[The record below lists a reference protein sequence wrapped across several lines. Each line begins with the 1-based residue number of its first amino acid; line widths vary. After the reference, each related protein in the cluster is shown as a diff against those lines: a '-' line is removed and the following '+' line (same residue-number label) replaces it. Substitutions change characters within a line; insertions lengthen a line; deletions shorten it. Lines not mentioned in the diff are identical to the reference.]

1 MHNPSKRL
9 FHIETIKSY
18 CNSWQANCSSKASV
32 DRDEI
37 KERRNIMVSPSAWNG
52 LDTIA
57 KALGYKSCSDLIEA
71 VGREE
76 VELSKKITPDE

>member
-1 MHNPSKRL
+1 MRS
-9 FHIETIKSY
+9 
-18 CNSWQANCSSKASV
+18 
-32 DRDEI
+32 

-52 LDTIA
+52 LDAIA

-76 VELSKKITPDE
+76 VELSKKIKPDE